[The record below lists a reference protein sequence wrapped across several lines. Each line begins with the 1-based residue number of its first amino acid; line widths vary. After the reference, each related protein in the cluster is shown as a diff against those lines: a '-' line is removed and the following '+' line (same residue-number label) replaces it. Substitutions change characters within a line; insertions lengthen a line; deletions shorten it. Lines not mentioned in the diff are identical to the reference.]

1 MRCELK
7 DNWRLAELL
16 KFCINSAI
24 DISIFVGI
32 FRKIMIITI
41 ISPAPKYIARF
52 VIASYSSTNA
62 NQTSFS
68 FLCPAK

>member
-1 MRCELK
+1 M
-7 DNWRLAELL
+7 AELL

-41 ISPAPKYIARF
+41 ISPIPKYIARS
-52 VIASYSSTNA
+52 VTDSYSSTNT
-62 NQTSFS
+62 NQVFFS
-68 FLCPAK
+68 FLHPAR